1 MVGNPRDAK
10 VGTARYCSGC
20 KVTHTSSGW
29 YSDTAGLVC
38 RKTYRRKLCHRCVK
52 VKCEHD
58 VIAKQDRHTQN
69 ASVSDHLLLNV
80 DTVDCTG
87 HRICS
92 LAGRADI
99 QAMLTARTLLTQFCY
114 HSPSLVVVLLG
125 FLHILYWSFPV
136 LAAVEKMRAAD
147 VASCFDNPKELYKK
161 LASIKRS
168 LVEEFSEV
176 IVMDGGALI
185 PREAK
190 QEWAQECE
198 HGFAHPLQNPSER
211 RSVDSTLDMLL
222 DDIDN
227 GSWPR
232 AATFIA
238 NALELKEWSIHALSE
253 GLQKCKCSMY
263 SGGLK
268 NYTSIRFLRTLLS
281 IYHIEP
287 MDSEE
292 DWKTLRTMSC
302 HVKAKLTKLN
312 IKTHADA
319 LQARDHMRSALKNNK
334 YSLNDL
340 TTYVCLMP
348 A

>member
-10 VGTARYCSGC
+10 VGTARYCFCC

-29 YSDTAGLVC
+29 YTDTAGLVC
-38 RKTYRRKLCHRCVK
+38 RKTYRRKLCQRCVK
-52 VKCEHD
+52 VKCERS
-58 VIAKQDRHTQN
+58 VKVKQDRHTRD
-69 ASVSDHLLLNV
+69 ASVSANLHLNV
-80 DTVDCTG
+80 HTVDCTG

-99 QAMLTARTLLTQFCY
+99 QAMLTARTLLTEFCY
-114 HSPSLVVVLLG
+114 DSPSLVVVLLG
-125 FLHILYWSFPV
+125 FLQTLYWSFPV
-136 LAAVEKMRAAD
+136 IAGVEKMRADD
-147 VASCFDNPKELYKK
+147 VACCFCEPKKFCKK
-161 LASIKRS
+161 LAAIKRS
-168 LVEEFSEV
+168 LVAGFSEV
-176 IVMDGGALI
+176 IVFDGGALI

-268 NYTSIRFLRTLLS
+268 NYTSIRLLRTLLS

-287 MDSEE
+287 MDSED

-319 LQARDHMRSALKNNK
+319 LQVRDHMRSALQNNR

-340 TTYVCLMP
+340 TTYVCLLP

>member
-10 VGTARYCSGC
+10 VGTARYCFCC
-20 KVTHTSSGW
+20 KVIHTSSGW
-29 YSDTAGLVC
+29 YTDPAGLVC
-38 RKTYRRKLCHRCVK
+38 RKTYRRKLCQRSVK
-52 VKCEHD
+52 VKCERS
-58 VIAKQDRHTQN
+58 VKVKKDRHTQY
-69 ASVSDHLLLNV
+69 ASAGVNLHLNV
-80 DTVDCTG
+80 HTVDCTG

-99 QAMLTARTLLTQFCY
+99 QAMLTARTLLTQFCS

-136 LAAVEKMRAAD
+136 LATVEKMRAAD

-211 RSVDSTLDMLL
+211 RSVQFTLDMLL

-227 GSWPR
+227 GSWLK
-232 AATFIA
+232 ASTFLSM
-238 NALELKEWSIHALSE
+238 ALERKESSIHKLSE
-253 GLQKCKCSMY
+253 GLKKFKCGLY
-263 SGGLK
+263 SGGRGR
-268 NYTSIRFLRTLLS
+268 YTSIRFLRTLLS

-302 HVKAKLTKLN
+302 HVKAKLIKLN

-319 LQARDHMRSALKNNK
+319 LQARDHMRSALQNNR

-340 TTYVCLMP
+340 TTCVCWVSE
-348 A
+348 